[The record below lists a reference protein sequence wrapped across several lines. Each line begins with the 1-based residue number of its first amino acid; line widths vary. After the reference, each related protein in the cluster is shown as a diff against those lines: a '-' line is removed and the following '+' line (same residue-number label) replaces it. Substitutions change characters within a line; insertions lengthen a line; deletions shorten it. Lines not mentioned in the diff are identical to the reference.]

1 MKNMTKA
8 ELISRIQGFNQNN
21 PNIKLNFFDFFYL
34 IKQFLVKITLI
45 TLIIKIF
52 KRFSILR
59 RIWLIANTIVMS
71 IFGISLL
78 DIYGLS
84 IFSAFFA
91 EISYITSNAR
101 NIYLMFVYINI
112 LSFN

>member
-1 MKNMTKA
+1 
-8 ELISRIQGFNQNN
+8 
-21 PNIKLNFFDFFYL
+21 
-34 IKQFLVKITLI
+34 
-45 TLIIKIF
+45 
-52 KRFSILR
+52 
-59 RIWLIANTIVMS
+59 MS
-71 IFGISLL
+71 IFGISML